1 MGVGG
6 IFWGSIAICI
16 VFALAAYVVEE
27 YIR

>member
-6 IFWGSIAICI
+6 IFWVSIAICI